1 MPTGAVKLC
10 GADGASAG
18 APPSMVLTGVIL
30 NALSGVGFCNN
41 SSLIRSGSNIHD
53 YDLRT
58 PRIMKVRSMTLTA
71 LHY

>member
-1 MPTGAVKLC
+1 
-10 GADGASAG
+10 
-18 APPSMVLTGVIL
+18 MVLTGVIL